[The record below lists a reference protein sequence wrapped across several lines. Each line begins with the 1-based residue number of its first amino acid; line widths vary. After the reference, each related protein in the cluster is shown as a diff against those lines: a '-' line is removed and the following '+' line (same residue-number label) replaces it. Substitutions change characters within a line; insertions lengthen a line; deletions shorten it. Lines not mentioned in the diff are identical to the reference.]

1 MNWTGG
7 NLLAGASGKQQGY
20 LANTEAAGAKDIQ
33 LVLSTDNAT
42 ALTNKII
49 PGDTAQP
56 KATGDATA
64 VQDGA
69 RFTYYVGY
77 ATSTPDSVTTGVVN
91 SYATYEI
98 TYQ

>member
-1 MNWTGG
+1 P
-7 NLLAGASGKQQGY
+7 K
-20 LANTEAAGAKDIQ
+20 AAG
-33 LVLSTDNAT
+33 
-42 ALTNKII
+42 
-49 PGDTAQP
+49 
-56 KATGDATA
+56 DASA

-77 ATSTPDSVTTGVVN
+77 ATSTPTTVTTGVVN

>member
-1 MNWTGG
+1 
-7 NLLAGASGKQQGY
+7 
-20 LANTEAAGAKDIQ
+20 AKNIQ

-42 ALTNKII
+42 ALTKKII
-49 PGDTAQP
+49 PGDSTQP
-56 KATGDATA
+56 KAVGDASA

-77 ATSTPDSVTTGVVN
+77 ATSTPTTVTTGVVN

>member
-1 MNWTGG
+1 MM
-7 NLLAGASGKQQGY
+7 LFSYSSASSFIS
-20 LANTEAAGAKDIQ
+20 GAKDIQ
-33 LVLSTDNAT
+33 LVLSTDSAT

-49 PGDTAQP
+49 PGVSTQP
-56 KATGDATA
+56 KAKGDATA

-77 ATSTPDSVTTGVVN
+77 ATNTPASVTTGVVN